1 MDVQNQPRTCRHQPD
16 ITGIYITY
24 GRRRIASIR
33 LRHDI
38 AVQPAAQSYGLPQ
51 SQLDSPANLR
61 ALSVYH
67 GSVDGYRIATLV
79 LSIPKYSGLTLNQ
92 YGIASLCRTICTVCG
107 FVALS

>member
-16 ITGIYITY
+16 IAGIYIAY
-24 GRRRIASIR
+24 GRRRTASIR

-38 AVQPAAQSYGLPQ
+38 AVQPAAQSDGLPQ

-67 GSVDGYRIATLV
+67 GRVDGCRIVALV
-79 LSIPKYSGLTLNQ
+79 LSISQ
-92 YGIASLCRTICTVCG
+92 
-107 FVALS
+107 